1 MSKVGFELETF
12 STEATS
18 ATAAPHRLCVY
29 RLIKLYILY
38 QFTIFANIFTISNN
52 LTSRKVILKQTLSA

>member
-1 MSKVGFELETF
+1 MSKVSFELETF
-12 STEATS
+12 STEAKS
-18 ATAAPHRLCVY
+18 ATATPCRLWNF
-29 RLIKLYILY
+29 RLIRLYILY